1 MKTKV
6 IIIAIILFFSSK
18 ADASINIDQVKA
30 LAEEAYTRSDFN
42 ALYSLGKILYEDG
55 KHEEGEALLF
65 VSCEE
70 GKNKEACSYLNGIS
84 SSYNQ
89 ENKSINKIDSNQ
101 KQLLMSNEFKRGNEF
116 YEKKDYTESFPIF
129 SHLCIYEEYEPAC
142 YMLGLSYQYGNGVK
156 EDPHKALKIYRK
168 YSKVHDGYKIQ
179 EARTLEY
186 HMDYSDKTMNEAMT
200 IYNGL
205 TNSKIEWVA
214 KASKAAIE
222 RIPIYNLIDRY
233 LKIMSD
239 YRADKIKY
247 DTFHQEWNKINT
259 NQVPADLRDKFVSM
273 RDICLKDYK
282 NSDSPLL
289 DIAKSTG
296 MTAVKTFI
304 GGLAGLGE
312 SVVGIV
318 SDYAGRDQVYN
329 ECKQRREYFFNE
341 LEKYQLSGGWYDK
354 KIGLYFPKK

>member
-1 MKTKV
+1 MNFTK
-6 IIIAIILFFSSK
+6 
-18 ADASINIDQVKA
+18 
-30 LAEEAYTRSDFN
+30 
-42 ALYSLGKILYEDG
+42 
-55 KHEEGEALLF
+55 
-65 VSCEE
+65 
-70 GKNKEACSYLNGIS
+70 
-84 SSYNQ
+84 
-89 ENKSINKIDSNQ
+89 
-101 KQLLMSNEFKRGNEF
+101 
-116 YEKKDYTESFPIF
+116 KKDYTESFPIF

-186 HMDYSDKTMNEAMT
+186 HMDFSDKTMNEAMT

-205 TNSKIEWVA
+205 TNSKIDWVA

-233 LKIMSD
+233 LKIMGD
-239 YRADKIKY
+239 YRTDKIKY

-259 NQVPADLRDKFVSM
+259 NQIPADLRDKFVSM